1 MKKIPNQS
9 INKIVFCTFADIKS
23 ANSGDGVNDRNLYNV
38 IPKNY
43 NKIPIYPKY
52 NTNDKISIFSIIKF
66 FRDYLVEIGKEN
78 NVFITRALK
87 LAILPILLRKFFKNR
102 VIVRMGCTPFSY
114 LERQAFRS
122 NVEFKQTKNL
132 LKKIYYLV
140 EPYLEFYVLRC
151 VDKLIVEN
159 KKAKEILLY
168 FGVKPAII
176 KIIPYYVEEFFST
189 SINPNYDKNSEFLKI
204 GYTGRFKNYDTL
216 NPVIN
221 TIALMKEKDFKIL
234 LYLIGDGPNR
244 RFIEN
249 LVIKKGLS
257 QNVIFLGSKSHKEV
271 AKLIEDYHC
280 LLLPMYNNLF
290 ISTIP
295 IKILEGIMKGK
306 IIITTD
312 SGNVISLFLG
322 NTDLILKNTT
332 KENIMHKIELI
343 VENYEKYSDI
353 AKKLSKYHSIKRSHH
368 KIETKISNLLHE
380 VNN

>member
-1 MKKIPNQS
+1 MKKTPNQS
-9 INKIVFCTFADIKS
+9 MNKIVFCTFADIKS
-23 ANSGDGVNDRNLYNV
+23 ANSGDGVNDRNLYNA

-52 NTNDKISIFSIIKF
+52 NSNNKISIFSTIKF
-66 FRDYLVEIGKEN
+66 FRDYLIEIIKTN

-87 LAILPILLRKFFKNR
+87 LAILPILLRNFFKNK
-102 VIVRMGCTPFSY
+102 VVVRMGCTPFSY
-114 LERQAFRS
+114 LERQAFRK
-122 NVEFKQTKNL
+122 NIEFRPTNNF
-132 LKKIYYLV
+132 LKKFYYLI
-140 EPYLEFYVLRC
+140 EPYLEFYVLRH
-151 VDKLIVEN
+151 VDKFIVEN
-159 KKAKEILLY
+159 KKAKKIVIS
-168 FGVKPAII
+168 FGVKSSDV
-176 KIIPYYVEEFFST
+176 KIIPYYVEDFFST

-204 GYTGRFKNYDTL
+204 GYTGRFKSYDTL

-221 TIALMKEKDFKIL
+221 TIALMKEKNFKIL

-249 LVIKKGLS
+249 MVIKKGLS
-257 QNVIFLGSKSHKEV
+257 QNVIFLGSKSHQEV

-295 IKILEGIMKGK
+295 IKILEGILKGK
-306 IIITTD
+306 IVITTD
-312 SGNVISLFLG
+312 SGNIISLFLE
-322 NTDLILKNTT
+322 NTDLILKNAT
-332 KENIMHKIELI
+332 KDNIMHKIELI
-343 VENYEKYSDI
+343 VENYEKYRDI
-353 AKKLSKYHSIKRSHH
+353 AENLSKYHSIKRSHH